1 MVREPAFDDAQR
13 QARAASAGAL
23 PGIDG
28 KLDREPLRRAAAW
41 RLPEIVFWLLP
52 LLAYF
57 VFPQSLS
64 LLSQIAI
71 TALFALSIDLILGY
85 AGIVTLGHAAFFGLG
100 AYAAGLLAKYGYGD
114 PLLGL
119 AFAACLTTG
128 AGFLT
133 SFLVLR
139 GTDLTR
145 LLVTLG
151 VAMML
156 FEAANKLTAFT
167 GGVDGLQGVEMT
179 KLFGLFAFDL
189 YGKTAYWYS
198 VSVLF
203 VLFWVARR
211 VVNSPFGTSLR
222 GIRQNAARMPAL
234 GAPVHARLVAAYTLG
249 AAYAGV
255 AGALL
260 TQTTQFVSLD
270 VLAFT
275 RSAEIML
282 MLVLGGS
289 GCLYGALIGTIVFM
303 SAHHLL
309 ADLNPQY
316 WQFWLGAA
324 LVLVVLF
331 ARDGIMGIAQRLQAR
346 LLQNARRQA
355 GARP

>member
-1 MVREPAFDDAQR
+1 MVREPALPESLLKPL
-13 QARAASAGAL
+13 AAPASEVPAAPDL
-23 PGIDG
+23 A
-28 KLDREPLRRAAAW
+28 PLRRAATW
-41 RLPEIVFWLLP
+41 LVPEIIFWLIP
-52 LLAYF
+52 LIAYF
-57 VFPQSLS
+57 LFPKSLS

-100 AYAAGLLAKYGYGD
+100 AYAAGLLAKHVTGD

-119 AFAACLTTG
+119 AFAAAVTT
-128 AGFLT
+128 AVGFLT

-145 LLVTLG
+145 LMVTLG

-156 FEAANKLTAFT
+156 FEAANKATPFT

-179 KLFGLFAFDL
+179 KLLGMFGFDL

-198 VSVLF
+198 MAVLF
-203 VLFWVARR
+203 ALFWVARR
-211 VVNSPFGTSLR
+211 IVHSPFGMSLR
-222 GIRQNAARMPAL
+222 GIKQNVARMPAI
-234 GAPVHARLVAAYTLG
+234 GAPVHGRLVAVYTLG

-282 MLVLGGS
+282 MLVLGGT

-303 SAHHLL
+303 TAHHFLS
-309 ADLNPQY
+309 DLNPQY

-324 LVLVVLF
+324 LVLIVLF
-331 ARDGIMGIAQRLQAR
+331 ARDGIMGIAQRLQAGMVKR
-346 LLQNARRQA
+346 AT
-355 GARP
+355 P

>member
-1 MVREPAFDDAQR
+1 MVREPALQDSLMKPFAAQ
-13 QARAASAGAL
+13 APEVPAA
-23 PGIDG
+23 
-28 KLDREPLRRAAAW
+28 LDLSPMRRAAAW
-41 RLPEIVFWLLP
+41 RAPEVIFWLIP
-52 LLAYF
+52 LIAYF
-57 VFPQSLS
+57 LFPKSLS

-85 AGIVTLGHAAFFGLG
+85 AGIVSLGHAAFFGLG

-119 AFAACLTTG
+119 AFGAAVAT
-128 AGFLT
+128 AVGFLT

-145 LLVTLG
+145 LMVTLG

-156 FEAANKLTAFT
+156 FEAANKATAFT

-179 KLFGLFAFDL
+179 KLFGVFGFDL

-198 VSVLF
+198 VAVLF
-203 VLFWVARR
+203 ILFWVARR
-211 VVNSPFGTSLR
+211 IVHSPFGTSLR
-222 GIRQNAARMPAL
+222 GIKQNVARMPAI
-234 GAPVHARLVAAYTLG
+234 GAPVHGRLVAVYTLG

-282 MLVLGGS
+282 MLVLGGT

-303 SAHHLL
+303 TAHHFLS
-309 ADLNPQY
+309 DLNPQY

-324 LVLVVLF
+324 LVLIVLF
-331 ARDGIMGIAQRLQAR
+331 ARDGIMGIAQRVQAR
-346 LLQNARRQA
+346 LTRRATQ
-355 GARP
+355 